1 MGILGLPRGFGG
13 ILGSPAP
20 DLGLAHGNF
29 GIFPRIWG
37 LPQWEFQV
45 PSMEFWEFCSPHSHP
60 SSLTVLTLPLLGTPQ
75 ISAPLPV
82 PNWFVLV
89 SHAWDCRFFA
99 RFSHFRALL
108 AQIPARFRASHAPSA
123 SQNPKF
129 SGKNQNSTN
138 PRPESTENS
147 GWGGRG
153 GAKHGRVLGQKGAK
167 SGFFGFEADFFFFLS
182 SFNFFGGFGPSLS
195 WSMRNSA
202 ITKQRRLGELIFNPF
217 VLIFLLVL
225 SQNHNFLGLFEGVFL
240 GGFLK
245 IASFWGEAKGGRR
258 GGGER
263 PCTPKNRSF
272 SPHSKRWRNYLI
284 CK

>member
-45 PSMEFWEFCSPHSHP
+45 PSTEFWEFCSPHSHP

-108 AQIPARFRASHAPSA
+108 AQIPARFRASPAPSA

-129 SGKNQNSTN
+129 SGKNQKSTN
-138 PRPESTENS
+138 RAWNRQKTAAGGGGEEPNTAEF
-147 GWGGRG
+147 WGKKEPNRDF
-153 GAKHGRVLGQKGAK
+153 LGLRQI
-167 SGFFGFEADFFFFLS
+167 FFFLS

>member
-1 MGILGLPRGFGG
+1 MGISGPLHGILGILLPSFPSKLINSINPSPTGDSPNLCPPPSPKLVCTGF
-13 ILGSPAP
+13 PR
-20 DLGLAHGNF
+20 LGLQVFRSIFSFPGAF
-29 GIFPRIWG
+29 GPNPSPVSGQPR
-37 LPQWEFQV
+37 PQCLSE
-45 PSMEFWEFCSPHSHP
+45 
-60 SSLTVLTLPLLGTPQ
+60 PQ
-75 ISAPLPV
+75 IL
-82 PNWFVLV
+82 
-89 SHAWDCRFFA
+89 REK
-99 RFSHFRALL
+99 
-108 AQIPARFRASHAPSA
+108 
-123 SQNPKF
+123 PKIH
-129 SGKNQNSTN
+129 K
-138 PRPESTENS
+138 PRLELTENS

-167 SGFFGFEADFFFFLS
+167 SGFFGFEADFFFLS